1 MRFSDISGYRTT
13 AKYSDLYRSA
23 RDYEQINFPVYV
35 SESVVKP
42 VKSLLACSLSAGHKK
57 DFCMTYRKNG
67 YFKRTLS
74 QSLNIYTLDAI
85 TFRNMV
91 KLTGSTKHETLL
103 SLHKCKKQKESLD
116 QDKIQLESNFEKCA
130 TTHVKMNYR
139 LSVFFV
145 VRAF

>member
-103 SLHKCKKQKESLD
+103 SLHKCKK
-116 QDKIQLESNFEKCA
+116 
-130 TTHVKMNYR
+130 
-139 LSVFFV
+139 
-145 VRAF
+145 